1 MKGDV
6 QAQEE
11 GVKAGGWGPEYD
23 RCTIDSTDGNA
34 SKHQVQQERQGMSK
48 SVLFPASMLPEC

>member
-11 GVKAGGWGPEYD
+11 GVKAGGWGLEYH

-34 SKHQVQQERQGMSK
+34 SKHQIQQERQGM
-48 SVLFPASMLPEC
+48 